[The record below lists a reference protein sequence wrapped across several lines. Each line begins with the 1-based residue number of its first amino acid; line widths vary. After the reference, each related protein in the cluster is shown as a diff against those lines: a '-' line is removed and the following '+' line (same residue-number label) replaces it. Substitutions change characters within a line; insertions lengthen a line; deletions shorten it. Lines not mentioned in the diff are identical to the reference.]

1 MPNLPLLIPVL
12 VGGVLLAVLAYRP
25 LSRWLPSPAWSSA
38 LLIVSLAIVAAI
50 TLTPQDLDQAD
61 ASRWW
66 LIAWLLETVGDR
78 GLNVLLFV
86 PLGVAVMFIGRP
98 RLRIAAMV
106 GAIAL
111 PWVVE
116 GTQHLVAPLA
126 RDSQWQDVIDNTAG
140 VLIGLGIG
148 WVAQRWWA
156 RRAEVSRREPTA

>member
-12 VGGVLLAVLAYRP
+12 VAGVVLAVLAYRP

-38 LLIVSLAIVAAI
+38 LLILSLVLVAAI
-50 TLTPQDLDQAD
+50 TLTPQDLAESG
-61 ASRWW
+61 APRWW
-66 LIAWLLETVGDR
+66 PIAWLLQTLGDR

-86 PLGVAVMFIGRP
+86 PLGIAVMFIGRS
-98 RLRIAAMV
+98 RLRLVAIV

-116 GTQHLVAPLA
+116 GTQHLVAPLE

-140 VLIGLGIG
+140 VLIGLAIG
-148 WVAQRWWA
+148 WVAQHWW
-156 RRAEVSRREPTA
+156 SRCSSVDRPGPAA